1 MSQPTDRFTRAMA
14 GIDAFNSRDPN
25 KLEIEGKS
33 VAKELHYG
41 RRMSHWLDVL
51 SPDASEPLR
60 LAVRAQHIGRWTS
73 PRADYPAGKQG
84 YHRWRRALAAF
95 HAKTAGEILSEA
107 GYDAAIVARVG
118 QLLRKENLKTD
129 EEVQL
134 LEDAACLVFL
144 ENFFTEFSRR
154 HEDAKV
160 IDILRKTWAKMSPKG
175 HAAALTLAGSLPE
188 DRRRLIEAALS
199 GAAA

>member
-1 MSQPTDRFTRAMA
+1 MSQPADRFSRAMA

-25 KLEIEGKS
+25 RFDVAGKS
-33 VAKELHYG
+33 VAKELYYG
-41 RRMSHWLDVL
+41 QRMSHWLIVL
-51 SPDASEPLR
+51 APDASEALR

-73 PRADYPAGKQG
+73 PRAGFPAGKQG
-84 YHRWRRALAAF
+84 YYRWRRALADF
-95 HAKTAGEILSEA
+95 HAKTAGEILAEA
-107 GYDAAIVARVG
+107 GYDAATIARVG
-118 QLLRKENLKTD
+118 QLLRKQNLKTD
-129 EEVQL
+129 EEAQL

-160 IDILRKTWAKMSPKG
+160 IDILRKTWAKMSAKG
-175 HAAALTLAGSLPE
+175 HAAALTLAGSLPD
-188 DRRRLIEAALS
+188 DRRRLIEAALA